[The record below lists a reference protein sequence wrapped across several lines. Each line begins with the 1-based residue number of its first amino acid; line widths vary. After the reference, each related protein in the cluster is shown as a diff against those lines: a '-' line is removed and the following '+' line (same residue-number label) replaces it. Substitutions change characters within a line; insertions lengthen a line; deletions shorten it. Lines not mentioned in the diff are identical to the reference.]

1 MWKWLGVPLTALRSN
16 VPLYCKKATLM
27 LPFKSIMEEY
37 KAGKTCLAM
46 MLRDYVD
53 PIVRKTVMG
62 IRTGRYLKESSAEG
76 LEV

>member
-1 MWKWLGVPLTALRSN
+1 MAGSTADCPTFQCS
-16 VPLYCKKATLM
+16 LYCKKTTLM

-37 KAGKTCLAM
+37 KAGNTCLAM
-46 MLRDYVD
+46 MQSECVD

-62 IRTGRYLKESSAEG
+62 IRTGRYLKDSSAEG